1 MILPSLFGCISAK
14 QSPPIT
20 VDCGSI
26 TASRAEAAI
35 AASAAVP
42 PVRST
47 SMSVSAASGWDVATM
62 AFWEWTVDR
71 PARWKFLMLNGSLVA
86 VFPICRAYWGVT
98 WHIQYHLR
106 NAWMMHKWRG
116 TPALTN
122 ALLLVEW
129 I

>member
-1 MILPSLFGCISAK
+1 MP
-14 QSPPIT
+14 

-26 TASRAEAAI
+26 TASSAEAAI

-42 PVRST
+42 PARST
-47 SMSVSAASGWDVATM
+47 SMAVSAASGCDVATM

-71 PARWKFLMLNGSLVA
+71 PARWKFLMRNGSLVA
-86 VFPICRAYWGVT
+86 VFPICRACLAVT

-106 NAWMMHKWRG
+106 NPWMMHKWRG

-122 ALLLVEW
+122 ALLLDHRDALQGRRSLP
-129 I
+129 ICLSAG